1 MYNLSKQFDLFT
13 KRTDPYYDGRENYR
27 VQQEYLKMLRTE
39 PSVHTPSMTVRS
51 YEPDDGSMD
60 I

>member
-13 KRTDPYYDGRENYR
+13 KKTDPDYNGMENYR

-39 PSVHTPSMTVRS
+39 PRVPTYMMTIKSDSPNIVAI
-51 YEPDDGSMD
+51 D